1 MTASGIVRLLSG
13 LPSPLDRDEA
23 FVENPSVSFRILVVA
38 AILAGAPLAASAQPA
53 GVSKADRALHEGLV
67 VLDTHFDTPAN
78 LGRPGWSIMDRHDVT
93 VDGSQVDYPRM
104 VEGGVD
110 GGFFAIYTPQGQRGP
125 DGDLRA
131 RDAALIRGVEIHEM
145 IAAHPAAFELAL
157 TPDQA
162 LDIAA
167 RGKRFVFISM
177 ENGNPFGRDLTLMK
191 TFYDMGVRMM
201 GPVHFQN
208 NELGDSATDPRG
220 TEWGG
225 LSPLGK
231 RFVAEANRMG
241 IVLDASHASD
251 GVVDDMLALSKAPI
265 ILSHSGSR
273 AIYNHP
279 RNIDDAHMKAIAAK
293 GGVIQINAYSQYMID
308 QAKNP
313 ERDKAMGDLVRRLTA
328 PGKRTEAQAI
338 SLVAARKE
346 IDAKWPAP
354 RATFDDFVKHL
365 LHAIQV
371 VGIDHVGVCGDFDGG
386 GGLDGLDSVA
396 DYPKITAAL
405 LKAGYSRDDIAKVW
419 GGNALRVVREVQA
432 AAAPVPPLPP
442 SR

>member
-1 MTASGIVRLLSG
+1 MRLRTLA
-13 LPSPLDRDEA
+13 LA
-23 FVENPSVSFRILVVA
+23 IL
-38 AILAGAPLAASAQPA
+38 LAGAALPALAQTAA
-53 GVSKADRALHEGLV
+53 VSKADRALHEGLI

-78 LGRPGWSIMDRHDVT
+78 FSRPGWSIMDRHDVAI
-93 VDGSQVDYPRM
+93 DGTQVDYPRM

-131 RDAALIRGVEIHEM
+131 RDAAIVRGVEIHEM
-145 IAAHPAAFELAL
+145 VAAHPKEFELAL

-162 LDIAA
+162 LDIAG

-177 ENGNPFGRDLTLMK
+177 ENGNPFGRDLSLMK
-191 TFYDMGVRMM
+191 TFYDMGVRVM

-208 NELGDSATDPRG
+208 NALGDSATDPRG

-265 ILSHSGSR
+265 ILSHSATR
-273 AIYNHP
+273 AIHNNP

-308 QAKNP
+308 APKNP
-313 ERDKAMGDLVRRLTA
+313 ERDAAMAALIRQMTS

-338 SLVAARKE
+338 ALVAARKA

-354 RATFDDFVKHL
+354 RATFDDFMKHM

-371 VGIDHVGVCGDFDGG
+371 VGVDHVGVSGDFDGG
-386 GGLDGLDSVA
+386 GGLTGLDSVA

-405 LKAGYSRDDIAKVW
+405 LKAGYSRDDIAKIW
-419 GGNALRVVREVQA
+419 GGNALRVMREVQA
-432 AAAPVPPLPP
+432 LAARPG
-442 SR
+442 

>member
-1 MTASGIVRLLSG
+1 MRLRTLA
-13 LPSPLDRDEA
+13 LA
-23 FVENPSVSFRILVVA
+23 IL
-38 AILAGAPLAASAQPA
+38 LAGAALPALAQTAA
-53 GVSKADRALHEGLV
+53 VSKADRALHEGLI

-78 LGRPGWSIMDRHDVT
+78 FSRPGWSIMDRHDVAI
-93 VDGSQVDYPRM
+93 DGTQVDYPRM

-131 RDAALIRGVEIHEM
+131 RDAAIVRGVEIHEM
-145 IAAHPAAFELAL
+145 VAAHPKEFELAL

-162 LDIAA
+162 LDIAG

-177 ENGNPFGRDLTLMK
+177 ENGNPFGRDLSLMK
-191 TFYDMGVRMM
+191 TFYDMGVRVM

-265 ILSHSGSR
+265 ILSHSATR
-273 AIYNHP
+273 AIHNNP

-308 QAKNP
+308 APKNP
-313 ERDKAMGDLVRRLTA
+313 ERDAAMAALIRQMTS

-338 SLVAARKE
+338 ALVAARKA

-354 RATFDDFVKHL
+354 RATFDDFMKHM

-371 VGIDHVGVCGDFDGG
+371 VGVDHVGVSGDFDGG
-386 GGLDGLDSVA
+386 GGLTGLDSVA

-405 LKAGYSRDDIAKVW
+405 LKAGYSRDDIAKIW
-419 GGNALRVVREVQA
+419 GGNALRVMREVQA
-432 AAAPVPPLPP
+432 LAARPG
-442 SR
+442 